1 MKNVESSPQTPFL
14 SARLIPVESETYKS
28 TKLISQIYL
37 FEHSLLNWWR
47 NFYWF
52 IAVEQFE

>member
-37 FEHSLLNWWR
+37 FEHSLLN
-47 NFYWF
+47 
-52 IAVEQFE
+52 